1 MIDRRDTMSKST
13 SEIMKI
19 LDRENIT
26 LTDIIDAI
34 IAANGIIGVGL
45 ISLGDDI
52 QNYIIHW
59 DKERRN

>member
-1 MIDRRDTMSKST
+1 MMKGEHMLCKST

-26 LTDIIDAI
+26 LIDIIDAI
-34 IAANGIIGVGL
+34 ITANGIIGVGL
-45 ISLGDDI
+45 ISLSDDI

-59 DKERRN
+59 EKERSK

>member
-1 MIDRRDTMSKST
+1 MLCKST

-26 LTDIIDAI
+26 LTDVIDAVI
-34 IAANGIIGVGL
+34 TANGIIGVGL
-45 ISLGDDI
+45 ISLSDDI

-59 DKERRN
+59 EKERSK